1 MFMRRKNYIQ
11 DQLVALDASL
21 SNLRRLV
28 NTSAPLEE
36 YLKQIDQTKDII
48 GTIESLIEQEN

>member
-1 MFMRRKNYIQ
+1 MRRKNYIQ